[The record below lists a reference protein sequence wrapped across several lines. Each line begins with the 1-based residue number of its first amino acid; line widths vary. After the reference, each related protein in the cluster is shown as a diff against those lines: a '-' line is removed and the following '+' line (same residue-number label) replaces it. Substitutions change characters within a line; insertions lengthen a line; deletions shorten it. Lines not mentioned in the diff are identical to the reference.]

1 MNAPARFTKAD
12 IARILKGAKEA
23 AVHVRVRIEPTGA
36 IEVLTVEASQAQQ
49 GGNPLDRV
57 L

>member
-12 IARILKGAKEA
+12 MARILNAAKQA
-23 AVHVRVRIEPTGA
+23 GVHVRVRIEPTGA
-36 IEVLTVEASQAQQ
+36 IEVLTVDAEQSQT
-49 GGNPLDRV
+49 GGNPLDRI